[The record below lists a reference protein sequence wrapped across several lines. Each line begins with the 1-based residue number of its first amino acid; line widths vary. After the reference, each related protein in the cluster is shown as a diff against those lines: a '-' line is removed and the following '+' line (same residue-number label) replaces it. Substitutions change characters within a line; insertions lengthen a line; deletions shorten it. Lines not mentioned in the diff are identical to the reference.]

1 MALPELPL
9 RRASLVMHEL
19 DTEAMLYDPDGDRVI
34 RLNATARRV
43 WELCGGDRSLD
54 DIARVIEQEFHVDP
68 GTDIHQDVVR
78 TIAQFASAGLL
89 ANGSQGME

>member
-1 MALPELPL
+1 MSLPELPL
-9 RRASLVMHEL
+9 RRASLVLHEL
-19 DTEAMLYDPDGDRVI
+19 DTEAMLYDADGDRVI

-54 DIARVIEQEFHVDP
+54 DIARVIEQEFRVHP
-68 GTDIHQDVVR
+68 SADIHQDVAK

-89 ANGSQGME
+89 ANGSQVAE